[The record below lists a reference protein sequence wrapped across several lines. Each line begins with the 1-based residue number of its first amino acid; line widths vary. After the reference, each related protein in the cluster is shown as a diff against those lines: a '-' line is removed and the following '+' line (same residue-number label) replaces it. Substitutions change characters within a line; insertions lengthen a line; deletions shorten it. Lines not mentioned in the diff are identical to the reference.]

1 MWRNVGQGDAEQPR
15 PEGDW
20 IALRLQ
26 QPGPNRDAIGAWIEV
41 KVGDRRIDREL
52 TVGGGHAGGQLGWVH
67 FGLGDHDAARVRI
80 QWPDGE
86 TGPWMDV
93 PRRRVR
99 DDRARCD
106 EGRALGPGGSTIV
119 KIHTAA

>member
-1 MWRNVGQGDAEQPR
+1 MTPSSRGPR
-15 PEGDW
+15 ATGS
-20 IALRLQ
+20 RCGLQ

-41 KVGDRRIDREL
+41 KVGDRHIDREV

-67 FGLGDHDAARVRI
+67 FGLGDHDATRVRI

-93 PRRRVR
+93 RANEFVTIERGATRVERWDPEVRR
-99 DDRARCD
+99 
-106 EGRALGPGGSTIV
+106 S
-119 KIHTAA
+119 